1 MDIIRQSHLLVL
13 CISVLS
19 AATASNAQTLR
30 IFHIDVLK
38 AQEGHDETYIFP
50 GTKGA
55 HISDMAMLMLLRDMG
70 EYKDEDGRD
79 IVTHGFRS
87 TFRTWA
93 AESTNAAHDICEAA
107 LAHTVKN
114 KVSAAYQHSD
124 LLEKRR
130 ALMNAWATHAIVK
143 TGGSV
148 AQFKAG

>member
-1 MDIIRQSHLLVL
+1 MP
-13 CISVLS
+13 LS
-19 AATASNAQTLR
+19 DAAIN
-30 IFHIDVLK
+30 VLK
-38 AQEGHDETYIFP
+38 SQLGNDDIYVFAGAKEGH
-50 GTKGA
+50 

-87 TFRTWA
+87 SFRTWA
-93 AESTNAAHDICEAA
+93 AETTGFPHDICEAA